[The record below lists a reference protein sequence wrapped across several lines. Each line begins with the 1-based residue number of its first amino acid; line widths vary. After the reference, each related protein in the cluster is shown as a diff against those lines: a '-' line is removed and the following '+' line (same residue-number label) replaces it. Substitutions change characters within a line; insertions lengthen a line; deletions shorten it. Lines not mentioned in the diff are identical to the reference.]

1 MEFLVKSVRP
11 ETLKTATLVLAVGEG
26 RKLGASAKAVDDA
39 TGGAISAVLKRGDLA
54 GKVGQ
59 TLLLQ
64 SLPNLKAE
72 RVLLVGAGKER
83 ELGDRQYRKLASA
96 VLSTLK
102 GLAGADAALALG
114 DLAVKGRGAHAK
126 ARLLV
131 ETLADGLYVFDRYKS
146 QKAEPLKLKKLTLL
160 ADKADSAAV
169 EQGSK
174 EAQAIANG
182 MALTRDLGNLPPN
195 VCHPT
200 FLGEQA
206 KGLAKEFKGLKVE
219 VLDEKKLRELGM
231 GSFLAVAQGSDQP
244 PRLIVLQYNGAKK
257 DQAPHVLVGKGI
269 TFDTGGISLK
279 PGLGMDEMKFDM
291 CGAASVFGTF
301 RAVLELQ
308 LPINLVGLLACAE
321 NMPSGGAT
329 RPGDIVTTM
338 SGQTVEI
345 LNTDA
350 EGRLVLCDA
359 LTYAERFKPQSVI
372 DIATL
377 TGACIVALGSN
388 TSGLMGNNE
397 ALVRQL
403 LKAGEFADDRAW
415 QLPLFDEYQ
424 EQLDSPFADIANIG
438 GPKAGTITAGCFL
451 SRFAKKYHWAPPGH
465 RRHRLDQRR
474 QGQRRHRPPGSVVD
488 PVPAGTG
495 QVTRVDFY
503 VIPSADPSA
512 RLQVACRLA
521 EKAWRQGM
529 QVYLH
534 CADEAQRSEL
544 DGRLWSFR
552 GEAFIPHSLA
562 EEDAEA
568 PVALGLGEPPGNHR
582 DLLINLT
589 LEAPGFVPNFSR
601 VAELVVEEPAIRQAA
616 RDKFRFYREQ
626 GYPLQDH
633 RLPRI

>member
-114 DLAVKGRGAHAK
+114 DLAVKGRDAHAK

-269 TFDTGGISLK
+269 
-279 PGLGMDEMKFDM
+279 
-291 CGAASVFGTF
+291 TF

-451 SRFAKKYHWAPPGH
+451 SRFAKKYHWAH
-465 RRHRLDQRR
+465 LDIAGTAWISGGKDKGATGR
-474 QGQRRHRPPGSVVD
+474 
-488 PVPAGTG
+488 PVPLLT
-495 QVTRVDFY
+495 Q
-503 VIPSADPSA
+503 
-512 RLQVACRLA
+512 
-521 EKAWRQGM
+521 
-529 QVYLH
+529 YL
-534 CADEAQRSEL
+534 
-544 DGRLWSFR
+544 
-552 GEAFIPHSLA
+552 
-562 EEDAEA
+562 
-568 PVALGLGEPPGNHR
+568 
-582 DLLINLT
+582 
-589 LEAPGFVPNFSR
+589 LERA
-601 VAELVVEEPAIRQAA
+601 
-616 RDKFRFYREQ
+616 K
-626 GYPLQDH
+626 
-633 RLPRI
+633 

>member
-11 ETLKTATLVLAVGEG
+11 ETLKTATLVIAVGEG
-26 RKLGASAKAVDDA
+26 RKLGATAKAVDEA
-39 TGGAISAVLKRGDLA
+39 TGGAIANLLKRGDLA

-64 SLPNLKAE
+64 DLPNLKAE

-83 ELGDRQYRKLASA
+83 ELSDRAYRKLVSA
-96 VLSTLK
+96 VLGNLK
-102 GLAGADAALALG
+102 SLGGADAVLALG
-114 DLAVKGRGAHAK
+114 DLAVKGRNAHGK
-126 ARLLV
+126 ARLQV
-131 ETLADGLYVFDRYKS
+131 ETLADGTYVFDRFKS
-146 QKAEPLKLKKLTLL
+146 QKAEALKLKKITLL
-160 ADKADSAAV
+160 ADKADAAAV
-169 EQGSK
+169 EQGAK

-195 VCHPT
+195 LCHPT

-206 KGLAKEFKGLKVE
+206 KALGKEYKGLKVE

-257 DQAPHVLVGKGI
+257 KDEAPHVLVGKGI

-308 LPINLVGLLACAE
+308 LPINLVGVMACAE

-359 LTYAERFKPQSVI
+359 LTYVERFKPQSVV

-388 TSGLMGNNE
+388 TSGLMGNNDT
-397 ALVRQL
+397 LVKQL
-403 LKAGEFADDRAW
+403 LKAGEVADDRAW

-451 SRFAKKYHWAPPGH
+451 SRFAKKFHWAH
-465 RRHRLDQRR
+465 LDIAGTAWISGGKDKGATGR
-474 QGQRRHRPPGSVVD
+474 
-488 PVPAGTG
+488 PVPLLT
-495 QVTRVDFY
+495 Q
-503 VIPSADPSA
+503 
-512 RLQVACRLA
+512 
-521 EKAWRQGM
+521 
-529 QVYLH
+529 YL
-534 CADEAQRSEL
+534 L
-544 DGRLWSFR
+544 DR
-552 GEAFIPHSLA
+552 A
-562 EEDAEA
+562 
-568 PVALGLGEPPGNHR
+568 
-582 DLLINLT
+582 
-589 LEAPGFVPNFSR
+589 
-601 VAELVVEEPAIRQAA
+601 
-616 RDKFRFYREQ
+616 K
-626 GYPLQDH
+626 
-633 RLPRI
+633 

>member
-11 ETLKTATLVLAVGEG
+11 ETLKTATLVVAVGEG
-26 RKLGASAKAVDDA
+26 RKLGASAKAVDEA
-39 TGGAISAVLKRGDLA
+39 TGGAIAKLLKRGDLA

-64 SLPNLKAE
+64 DLPNIKAE

-83 ELGDRQYRKLASA
+83 ELSDRAYRKLVSA
-96 VLSTLK
+96 VLNNLK
-102 GLAGADAALALG
+102 SLGGADAVLALG
-114 DLAVKGRGAHAK
+114 DLAVKGRNAHGK
-126 ARLLV
+126 ARLQV
-131 ETLADGLYVFDRYKS
+131 ETLADGTYVFDRFKS
-146 QKAEPLKLKKLTLL
+146 QKAEAPKLRKITLL
-160 ADKADSAAV
+160 ADKADAAAV
-169 EQGSK
+169 EQGAK

-195 VCHPT
+195 LCHPT

-206 KGLAKEFKGLKVE
+206 KALGKEFKGLKVE

-244 PRLIVLQYNGAKK
+244 PRLIVLQYNGAKTK
-257 DQAPHVLVGKGI
+257 DEAPHVLVGKGI

-308 LPINLVGLLACAE
+308 LPINLVGVMACAE

-359 LTYAERFKPQSVI
+359 LTYVERFKPQSVV

-388 TSGLMGNNE
+388 TSGLMGNND
-397 ALVRQL
+397 ALIKQL
-403 LKAGEFADDRAW
+403 LKAGEVADDRAW

-451 SRFAKKYHWAPPGH
+451 SRFAKKFHWAH
-465 RRHRLDQRR
+465 LDIAGTAWISGGKDKGATGR
-474 QGQRRHRPPGSVVD
+474 
-488 PVPAGTG
+488 PVPLLT
-495 QVTRVDFY
+495 Q
-503 VIPSADPSA
+503 
-512 RLQVACRLA
+512 
-521 EKAWRQGM
+521 
-529 QVYLH
+529 YL
-534 CADEAQRSEL
+534 L
-544 DGRLWSFR
+544 DR
-552 GEAFIPHSLA
+552 A
-562 EEDAEA
+562 
-568 PVALGLGEPPGNHR
+568 
-582 DLLINLT
+582 
-589 LEAPGFVPNFSR
+589 
-601 VAELVVEEPAIRQAA
+601 
-616 RDKFRFYREQ
+616 K
-626 GYPLQDH
+626 
-633 RLPRI
+633 